1 MPAPKLSKSSLSNA
15 LAALKEHGF
24 APSHIE
30 FTSDGGFAIDIE
42 TPTTSQDVPKSDAA
56 GPKKWGAKR

>member
-15 LAALKEHGF
+15 IAALIEQGF
-24 APSHIE
+24 APSSMNLNPDGS
-30 FTSDGGFAIDIE
+30 FTIDIE
-42 TPTTSQDVPKSDAA
+42 AATTSQDVPQTDSK

>member
-15 LAALKEHGF
+15 IAALKEQGLT
-24 APSHIE
+24 PSRINLNP
-30 FTSDGGFAIDIE
+30 DGSFIIDIAVAA
-42 TPTTSQDVPKSDAA
+42 TSQDVPQSGSK

>member
-15 LAALKEHGF
+15 IAAVKDQGF
-24 APSHIE
+24 TPSRINLNPDGS
-30 FTSDGGFAIDIE
+30 FTIDIAAAS
-42 TPTTSQDVPKSDAA
+42 TSQDVPKSDGA